1 MTSLRRGTWRPV
13 AVLSALSSWALVA
26 CTLTACTTVVDGAN
40 TWPGAT
46 MDRVLLGASDFP
58 SGVQY
63 ERIVDDAAEP
73 DGSGGPPAMLSA
85 PEGCTDGLTRVI
97 AGSAERGP
105 GAAGKFIAAYD
116 GARMVVTVLSSP
128 LPLDRLDATAQRCAE
143 FRAFFDPSDEGIPI
157 STTRL
162 PSPRT
167 SALVY
172 RQTMRL
178 NGNDESVYFG
188 FENVGG
194 WSVFGIA
201 FPTPNP
207 SIAAK
212 ATVPDTFLETFYE
225 QVERVDAR

>member
-1 MTSLRRGTWRPV
+1 VLVGV
-13 AVLSALSSWALVA
+13 LAVLAA
-26 CTLTACTTVVDGAN
+26 CSLTACATVVTGTA

-46 MDRVLLGASDFP
+46 MDRVLLTAADFP
-58 SGVQY
+58 QGVQY
-63 ERIVDDAAEP
+63 DRIVEDAGEP

-128 LPLDRLDATAQRCAE
+128 LPLDRLDATAQRCAQ

-157 STTRL
+157 TTTRL
-162 PSPRT
+162 QAPRS

-178 NGNDESVYFG
+178 NDVDESVYFG

-212 ATVPDTFLETFYE
+212 ATLPETFLEAFFK
-225 QVERVDAR
+225 QVERVEAR

>member
-1 MTSLRRGTWRPV
+1 MTSLRRGTWWPV
-13 AVLSALSSWALVA
+13 VVLAAA
-26 CTLTACTTVVDGAN
+26 CTLSACATVVSGTP

-46 MDRVLLGASDFP
+46 MDRVLLTASDFP

-63 ERIVDDAAEP
+63 ERIVEDAGEP
-73 DGSGGPPAMLSA
+73 DGTGGPPAMLSA

-97 AGSAERGP
+97 ADSAERGP

-143 FRAFFDPSDEGIPI
+143 FPGLFRPSDEGIPI
-157 STTRL
+157 TTTRL
-162 PSPRT
+162 PSPRS

-172 RQTMRL
+172 QQTMRL
-178 NGNDESVYFG
+178 NRSDESVYFG

-207 SIAAK
+207 SITAK
-212 ATVPDTFLETFYE
+212 ATLPDTFLEAFYK

>member
-1 MTSLRRGTWRPV
+1 M
-13 AVLSALSSWALVA
+13 
-26 CTLTACTTVVDGAN
+26 TACATVVAGTP

-46 MDRVLLGASDFP
+46 MDRVLLTGSDFP

-63 ERIVDDAAEP
+63 DRIVESPGEP
-73 DGSGGPPAMLSA
+73 DGTGGPPAMLSA

-97 AGSAERGP
+97 ADSAERGP

-116 GARMVVTVLSSP
+116 GARIVVTVLSSP

-143 FRAFFDPSDEGIPI
+143 FKAFFDPSEEGIPI
-157 STTRL
+157 TTTRL
-162 PSPRT
+162 PSPRP

-172 RQTMRL
+172 QQTMRL
-178 NGNDESVYFG
+178 NDNDESVYFG

-207 SIAAK
+207 SIPAK
-212 ATVPDTFLETFYE
+212 ATLPETFLDVFFR

>member
-1 MTSLRRGTWRPV
+1 MTSLRRGTWRSV
-13 AVLSALSSWALVA
+13 AVLVRVLAALAA
-26 CTLTACTTVVDGAN
+26 CSLTACATVVTGTA

-46 MDRVLLGASDFP
+46 MDRVLLTGADFP
-58 SGVQY
+58 AGVQY
-63 ERIVDDAAEP
+63 DRIVEDAGEP

-97 AGSAERGP
+97 AESAERGP
-105 GAAGKFIAAYD
+105 GSAGKFIAAYD

-143 FRAFFDPSDEGIPI
+143 FRAFFDPSDQGIPMT
-157 STTRL
+157 TTRL
-162 PSPRT
+162 PSARP

-178 NGNDESVYFG
+178 NGADESVYFG

-201 FPTPNP
+201 FPTLNP
-207 SIAAK
+207 SITAK
-212 ATVPDTFLETFYE
+212 ATLPDTFTEAFFK